1 MFYTV
6 FLAIFWFCSLIL
18 AAVAIPIGTVE
29 RNWRISYAGI
39 YQFASVVFL
48 TASMTNHKNSDPA
61 VVFCAVGFVAF
72 IGTEKAPQ
80 SLKNAAMALLFT
92 SQILLLLSPF

>member
-1 MFYTV
+1 
-6 FLAIFWFCSLIL
+6 
-18 AAVAIPIGTVE
+18 
-29 RNWRISYAGI
+29 
-39 YQFASVVFL
+39 
-48 TASMTNHKNSDPA
+48 MTNHKNSDLA
-61 VVFCAVGFVAF
+61 VIFCAVGFVGF

>member
-1 MFYTV
+1 LNHTINDSEPKRRIFNMFYTV

-39 YQFASVVFL
+39 YQFVCVFF
-48 TASMTNHKNSDPA
+48 SSPA
-61 VVFCAVGFVAF
+61 
-72 IGTEKAPQ
+72 
-80 SLKNAAMALLFT
+80 
-92 SQILLLLSPF
+92 